1 MGCDS
6 VSLATKGGAMPT
18 ASTKVLDQIRELNLL
33 LIRSKLQIER
43 TAQQQGA
50 SPNPTTVDA
59 AHAAPKAERTTQPTP
74 SDVSAFCGQG
84 RILTIL
90 GLKPA
95 ISQKDLIYMLGTSR
109 QAMSELLARLEH
121 KGYIRRDLSAADK
134 RMVTIRLTEAGRLAA
149 RQVRRIH
156 HDMGAD
162 LLDCLS
168 EAELAQFSEYLRRII
183 DSAEKKLANDEFA
196 ERRRAMREFLSLGSP
211 TSGQTADGAINPKEE
226 QA

>member
-6 VSLATKGGAMPT
+6 VSLATKGGAMPA

-59 AHAAPKAERTTQPTP
+59 AHAAPKAERTTQP
-74 SDVSAFCGQG
+74 DVSAFCGQG

-121 KGYIRRDLSAADK
+121 KGYIRRDPSATDK
-134 RMVTIRLTEAGRLAA
+134 RMVTIRLTEAGRQAA

-168 EAELAQFSEYLRRII
+168 EAELAQFSEYLKRII